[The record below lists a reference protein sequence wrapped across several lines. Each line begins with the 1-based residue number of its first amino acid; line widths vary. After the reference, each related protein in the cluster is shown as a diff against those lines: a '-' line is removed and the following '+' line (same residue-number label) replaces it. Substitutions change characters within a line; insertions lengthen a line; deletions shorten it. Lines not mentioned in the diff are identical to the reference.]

1 MAVLGI
7 SSWFLTLGNLVHDF
21 VVAVAGILPSPRVFF
36 TVH

>member
-1 MAVLGI
+1 MAVLGT
-7 SSWFLTLGNLVHDF
+7 SSWFLIQGHLVHDF